1 MVIRGFLHALA
12 EIQFSTLRDYSELM
26 ETSIKE
32 KSEEH
37 VQELN
42 ALADKYPE
50 DMKQEFWDYNI
61 DGLHQFYN
69 DYPNLL
75 RSSILVSCITNVE
88 KTFIRLLSDLRENS
102 DLKPVSINNKKLE
115 GSDIEKVVQSIG
127 EIIDLSTTTNSDA
140 WKDLIL
146 NIKIRNRVIHSNGV
160 IHPKKYESLFTQI
173 KEYELRNQK
182 FVALNQHHEIIFLEG
197 YSEQI
202 IAISKNVVDGII
214 VSIQQD
220 QNNKTKK

>member
-12 EIQFSTLRDYSELM
+12 EIQFGTLRDYSELM
-26 ETSIKE
+26 EKSIKE

-102 DLKPVSINNKKLE
+102 DPKPVSINNKNLE
-115 GSDIEKVVQSIG
+115 GSDIEKVV
-127 EIIDLSTTTNSDA
+127 
-140 WKDLIL
+140 
-146 NIKIRNRVIHSNGV
+146 
-160 IHPKKYESLFTQI
+160 
-173 KEYELRNQK
+173 
-182 FVALNQHHEIIFLEG
+182 
-197 YSEQI
+197 
-202 IAISKNVVDGII
+202 
-214 VSIQQD
+214 
-220 QNNKTKK
+220 

>member
-1 MVIRGFLHALA
+1 MIIRGFLHTLA
-12 EIQFSTLRDYSELM
+12 EFQFGTLREYSELM
-26 ETSIKE
+26 EESIKE

-42 ALADKYPE
+42 ALADKYP
-50 DMKQEFWDYNI
+50 DDIKQEFWDFNI

-102 DLKPVSINNKKLE
+102 DPKPVSINNGKLE

-127 EIIDLSTTTNSDA
+127 EIIDLSSTTDSKA
-140 WKDLIL
+140 WEDLKF

-160 IHPKKYESLFTQI
+160 VHPIKHESLFAKI
-173 KEYELRNQK
+173 KEFEKRKENYI
-182 FVALNQHHEIIFLEG
+182 ALNQHHEVIFLEG
-197 YSEQI
+197 YSKQI
-202 IAISKNVVDGII
+202 IATSKNIVDNVI
-214 VSIQQD
+214 VTIQQHEKLK
-220 QNNKTKK
+220 NK